1 MRCAAAVPHDATRA
15 LQERHV
21 DATQGVDFHTLPTYG
36 RNRCNCNSRPNEMGG
51 GRGESVTRLAHRA
64 WACHIS
70 LRAFN
75 CA

>member
-36 RNRCNCNSRPNEMGG
+36 RNRCNGNSRPNE
-51 GRGESVTRLAHRA
+51 RGERAERYALSPQGVGVPHLA
-64 WACHIS
+64 ACI
-70 LRAFN
+70 
-75 CA
+75 